1 MEIKAIFF
9 DEDGTLL
16 SHKQN
21 KVPDSARKALAR
33 VRAKGVKTVIA
44 TGRHMI
50 ELSRLPVMELDFDGF
65 LTLNGQLILDRTQKM
80 IAGTPIN
87 KAEMEVVAEMFK
99 AKKTPFIMVGQNE
112 RYINYVNDVVV
123 ETQEKTKG
131 TVPDIGQYS
140 GENIYQCIAFVPER
154 EKKILDEFLDECAI
168 TMWNDTG
175 IDIIPKGGGKSRGIE
190 QFLEEQGIDR
200 SETMAF
206 GDGENDIDMLKYVG
220 IGVAMGNASDQVKA
234 AADYVTT
241 SIDEDG
247 ISNALRHFG
256 LID

>member
-1 MEIKAIFF
+1 MIKAIFF
-9 DEDGTLL
+9 DVDGTLL
-16 SHKQN
+16 SHQLN
-21 KVPDSARKALAR
+21 SVPDSTREALAIL
-33 VRAKGVKTVIA
+33 RAKGVKTVIA

-50 ELSRLPVMELDFDGF
+50 ELSKLPVMDLDFDAY
-65 LTLNGQLILDRTQKM
+65 LTLNGQLILDDAKKVM
-80 IAGTPIN
+80 AGTPIN
-87 KAEMEVVAEMFK
+87 REEMEVVAGIFR
-99 AKKTPFIMVGQNE
+99 AKKIPFMLIGQDN

-123 ETQEKTKG
+123 KTQEATKG
-131 TVPDIGQYS
+131 MVPSVGNYG

-154 EKKILDEFLDECAI
+154 EKKLLDDILDECAI
-168 TMWNDTG
+168 TSWNDTG

-190 QFLEEQGIDR
+190 QFLEDLGIER

-220 IGVAMGNASDQVKA
+220 IGVAMGNASDNVKA

-247 ISNALRHFG
+247 IANALRHFG